1 MFVDES
7 GAWLG
12 LLRSYARSPKG
23 TRAVDDAPRRRE
35 GKVSLIAAVTPRGL
49 DAEQCSIHPGAVN
62 TQAFLTYLREV
73 LVPTLRPG
81 QVVFMDNFTIHHNKD
96 VRELI
101 EGAGCFL
108 AYSPTYSPDF
118 NPTELV
124 FSKIKAFLRKAR
136 ATQLDALIDALSQ
149 AVATVLPQEV
159 KACFNHCGYVCQ

>member
-12 LLRSYARSPKG
+12 LLRSYARSLKG

-49 DAEQCSIHPGAVN
+49 DAEQCLIHPGAVD
-62 TQAFLTYLREV
+62 TKAFLIYLREV

-81 QVVFMDNFTIHHNKD
+81 QVIFMDNFTIHHNKD
-96 VRELI
+96 VRKLV

-108 AYSPTYSPDF
+108 AYLPTYSPDF
-118 NPTELV
+118 NPIELV

-136 ATQLDALIDALSQ
+136 AAQVDALIDAITQ
-149 AVATVLPQEV
+149 ALATVLPQEV